1 MYKIAILNVG
11 GAFSAYAEL
20 NGKQVVVDLG
30 SGNGFSPVKDFLLPL
45 ASGGKFTKS
54 PHVNSQGKYHIDQL
68 FLSHLDNDHVSDYVE
83 FRKYFQPDFMT
94 CPNKNPMQ
102 NDDFKINDEL
112 VGEIEDSKRLVLED
126 MDTRS
131 PNSLNHPHMSEENPL
146 ISIVN
151 EIDLYYIKP
160 SDCES
165 DTLLKTNYANNISL
179 VLFIKLGSKTIFIPG
194 DLSKEGMQYLIDN
207 NQGLKK
213 ELSDLG
219 VDYYIAPHHGLQT
232 SFSEYFFQTIN
243 ANKTRLNII
252 SEKVRTEDSNEN
264 RSDVDSRYYG
274 EEYSSGLN
282 SLNQRGVKTSMGHI
296 VIDLTTDDA
305 IITQYQDIKDVIAE
319 FTT

>member
-20 NGKQVVVDLG
+20 NDKKVMIDIG
-30 SGNGFSPVKDFLLPL
+30 SGNGFSPVNNFLLPL
-45 ASGGKFTKS
+45 IAKGKFTKS
-54 PHVNSQGKYHIDQL
+54 QHNQEKYHLDQL
-68 FLSHLDNDHVSDYVE
+68 FLSHLDNDHVSDYAE

-94 CPNKNPMQ
+94 CPNKNPKQ

-112 VGEIEDSKRLVLED
+112 VGEIEDSKKLVLED
-126 MDTRS
+126 MDGRS
-131 PNSLNHPHMSEENPL
+131 PNSPNHPHMSEENPL

-160 SDCES
+160 SECES
-165 DTLLKTNYANNISL
+165 NELLKTNYTNIISL
-179 VLFIKLGSKTIFIPG
+179 VLFIKLGSKTILIPG
-194 DLSKEGMQYLIDN
+194 DLSKEGMQYLIDTN
-207 NQGLKK
+207 PGLKK
-213 ELSDLG
+213 ELADLG

-243 ANKTRLNII
+243 GNKTRLNII
-252 SEKVRTEDSNEN
+252 SEKVRTENSNEN
-264 RSDVDSRYYG
+264 RSDVDSRYYR
-274 EEYSSGLN
+274 EEYSTGLN

-305 IITQYQDIKDVIAE
+305 KITQYQDIKDVIKE
-319 FTT
+319 FTV

>member
-20 NGKQVVVDLG
+20 NDKKIVIDLG

-45 ASGGKFTKS
+45 INKGKFTKS
-54 PHVNSQGKYHIDQL
+54 LHDIEKYHLDQL
-68 FLSHLDNDHVSDYVE
+68 FLSHLDNDHVSDYIE
-83 FRKYFQPDFMT
+83 FRKYFQPGFMT
-94 CPNKNPMQ
+94 CPNKNPKQ
-102 NDDFKINDEL
+102 NDEFKINHKL
-112 VGEIEDSKRLVLED
+112 VGDLEDSKQLVLDD

-131 PNSLNHPHMSEENPL
+131 PSSPEHPHMSENNPL

-165 DTLLKTNYANNISL
+165 DTVLKTNYANNISL

-194 DLSKEGMQYLIDN
+194 DLPKEGMQYLIDKN
-207 NQGLKK
+207 PGLKK
-213 ELSDLG
+213 ELADLG
-219 VDYYIAPHHGLQT
+219 VDYYVAPHHGLQT

-243 ANKTRLNII
+243 GNKTRLNII
-252 SEKVRTEDSNEN
+252 SEKTRTEDSDEN

-274 EEYSSGLN
+274 EEYSSGTN
-282 SLNQRGVKTSMGHI
+282 SLNQRGVKTSIGHI
-296 VIDLTTDDA
+296 VIDLTSDDA
-305 IITQYQDIKDVIAE
+305 LITQYQDIKDVIKE
-319 FTT
+319 FTV